1 MHACTFISFLY
12 NFTSMKIHC
21 TIHHIQS
28 SNGPSF
34 VNKEEQEHIH
44 VCVSVHRL
52 GWCPH
57 HPQCCL
63 YIHSIAINIGISIGN
78 SKAGTRGSCCKIESN
93 ELFRDF
99 LHNHTYVDIVCI
111 RFVYI
116 WHVPHSSKYPSM
128 APWYLDPSCGRTSGP
143 AQHPVG
149 QWTSRSPGRWRRC
162 TC

>member
-1 MHACTFISFLY
+1 MHVVCAFISFLY

-28 SNGPSF
+28 SDGPSF
-34 VNKEEQEHIH
+34 VNKEEQVHIH

-63 YIHSIAINIGISIGN
+63 YIHSIGINIGISIGN

-99 LHNHTYVDIVCI
+99 LHNHTYVDIVCT

-116 WHVPHSSKYPSM
+116 
-128 APWYLDPSCGRTSGP
+128 
-143 AQHPVG
+143 
-149 QWTSRSPGRWRRC
+149 
-162 TC
+162 